1 MSLSKK
7 FRKMLSLVLV
17 TVVLSMLAFPN
28 TASAKKDEEETFKN
42 TIGGYTT
49 EVDPADAIDL
59 ESGVTVTGDTS
70 NADFDLYRITSE
82 GSDTLTIF
90 LSCKSRC
97 VNLYLFDKKGK
108 YVDFDTVEIEDGYIE
123 DEEDTEKIYAWS
135 DDTSSPLRYD
145 IKATYDVGKGNYYI
159 VVNPGWQDTYYGG
172 PYRITAAFSEDAD
185 IEPEDAFLYEEEI
198 FSNTIASYYTEVDP
212 ANGTD
217 IDSDE
222 EYDGNTSNA
231 SFDLYKIGVADDDT
245 LTIELSIKA
254 PNVNMYV
261 FDRKG
266 KNVEFTSAEIEDGY
280 IENTDQDKI
289 YAWSDD
295 TSSPL
300 RFEIEAEYEVTKG
313 IYYIVIC
320 PGWQDEDYGG
330 KYDFTASLEE
340 GSVDPEDRDASTSV
354 SGKKGSSTSETTEFT
369 YGNYTFEVPSYWYD
383 SEENNDTLYAYASEY
398 ICPMLFIYKNSR
410 ELWEDEGATTATK
423 YKDCIKVL
431 EASNTNELDLDFDSW
446 DAESEEE
453 TYIAGYPALTYKGNG
468 TIDYTN
474 YEFFIASFIDDDDVY
489 CIAFIDYDD
498 EDFDIFA
505 DVEDILESFEE
516 IN

>member
-1 MSLSKK
+1 MSLRKK
-7 FRKMLSLVLV
+7 YRKMLSLVLA

-28 TASAKKDEEETFKN
+28 TASAKKDEEESFKN
-42 TIGGYTT
+42 TIGGYTA
-49 EVDPADAIDL
+49 EIDPADAIEL

-70 NADFDLYRITSE
+70 LADFDLYKIYSE

-108 YVDFDTVEIEDGYIE
+108 YVDYETAEIEDGYIE
-123 DEEDTEKIYAWS
+123 NADDTEKIYAWS

-145 IKATYDVGKGNYYI
+145 IKATYEISKGNYYI

-185 IEPEDAFLYEEEI
+185 IEPEGAFLFEEEV
-198 FSNTIASYYTEVDP
+198 FYNSIAAYYTEVDP

-222 EYDGNTSNA
+222 EYEGNTSNA
-231 SFDLYKIGVADDDT
+231 PFDLYKIGVSDDDT

-266 KNVEFTSAEIEDGY
+266 KYVPFDYADIEDGY

-300 RFEIEAEYEVTKG
+300 RFEIEAEYTVEEG

-330 KYDFTASLEE
+330 KYDFTASLEK
-340 GSVDPEDRDASTSV
+340 GSVDPEDRGSTT
-354 SGKKGSSTSETTEFT
+354 SGKKGTSDTTT
-369 YGNYTFEVPSYWYD
+369 YSYGNYTFELPSYWYD
-383 SEENNDTLYAYASEY
+383 SEEVNDTLYAYASEY
-398 ICPMLFIYKNSR
+398 ICPMFFIYKSSK
-410 ELWEDEGATTATK
+410 ELWKDEGATTATK

-431 EASNTNELDLDFDSW
+431 EESNSQELDLDFDSW
-446 DAESEEE
+446 ESESEEE
-453 TYIAGYPALTYKGNG
+453 TYIAGYPAHTIKGIG
-468 TIDYTN
+468 TIEYTD
-474 YEFFIASFIDDDDVY
+474 YEFFVASFIDDDDVY
-489 CIAFIDYDD
+489 CFAFIDYDD
-498 EDFDIFA
+498 EDYEIFD